1 MPSRES
7 SYFDSIAEKFDSR
20 YNAYNKPA
28 GKLRVKRRVG
38 LFKDACAFAPGMAVL
53 ELGCGTGEY
62 TFEFSSLGLNLYS
75 TDISAGMLS
84 VALKKLEGRNVQF
97 FVADSCNLPVRDCV
111 FDAVI
116 GNSILH
122 HLDAVQALREC
133 RRVLKEGGRIA
144 FSEPNMC
151 NPQIFLQ
158 KNIPFLK
165 KISGDS
171 PDETAFWRFKM
182 KRLLLECGF
191 SGVKV
196 VPFDFLHPLTPDKLV
211 KTAEMTG
218 SLFERLFLFKEIA
231 GSLLITG
238 VKKHED
244 IPRESAAQ

>member
-20 YNAYNKPA
+20 YNTYDKPA
-28 GKLRVKRRVG
+28 GKLRVKRRAG
-38 LFKDACAFAPGMAVL
+38 LFRDTCALSPGMKVL

-62 TFEFSSLGLNLYS
+62 TFELAGLGLSLYS
-75 TDISAGMLS
+75 TDISTGMLS
-84 VALKKLEGRNVQF
+84 VALKKLGPRKVHF
-97 FVADSCNLPVRDCV
+97 FAADSCNLPVKNCI

-122 HLDAVQALREC
+122 HIDVAMALRQAW
-133 RRVLKEGGRIA
+133 RVLKPSGRIA

-171 PDETAFWRFKM
+171 PDETAFWRFRI

-191 SGVKV
+191 SEARVI
-196 VPFDFLHPLTPDKLV
+196 PFDFMHPLTPDMLV
-211 KTAEMTG
+211 KAAERAG

-238 VKKHED
+238 VKK
-244 IPRESAAQ
+244 A